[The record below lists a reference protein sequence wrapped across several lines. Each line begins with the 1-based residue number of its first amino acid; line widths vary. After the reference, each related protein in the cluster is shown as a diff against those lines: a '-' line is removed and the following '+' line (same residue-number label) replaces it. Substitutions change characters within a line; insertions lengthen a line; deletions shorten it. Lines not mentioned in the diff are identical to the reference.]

1 MENRPKGIIVVSI
14 VMFVASIM
22 ALIVGISLLLPGTA
36 LDILWTLNPS
46 ALELKSIS
54 TILGYFLLF
63 IGIITLSA
71 GIGLLKGRKW
81 AWWIVV
87 IIFILNGIGDI
98 FRLAS
103 GGFEGIVGIIIAAVF
118 LFYLTRPEVKN
129 YFKNKK
135 NQKKMVI

>member
-1 MENRPKGIIVVSI
+1 MNNCSFNSYVCCINNGINSWNILT
-14 VMFVASIM
+14 FTC
-22 ALIVGISLLLPGTA
+22 TA

-98 FRLAS
+98 QACFRW
-103 GGFEGIVGIIIAAVF
+103 F
-118 LFYLTRPEVKN
+118 
-129 YFKNKK
+129 
-135 NQKKMVI
+135 